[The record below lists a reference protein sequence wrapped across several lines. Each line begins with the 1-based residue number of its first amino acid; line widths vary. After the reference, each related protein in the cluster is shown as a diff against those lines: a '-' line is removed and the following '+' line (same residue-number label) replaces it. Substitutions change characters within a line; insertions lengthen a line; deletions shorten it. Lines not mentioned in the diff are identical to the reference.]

1 MMTQSLTSTKID
13 RIARL
18 AIAAA
23 AACGMVLATPAMARD
38 GSSRDIVINIGKDG
52 DLLKQ
57 LIDLDQDG
65 IEELRA
71 DIADARADIADAIND
86 IDDAREEVKGV
97 PGAGIVLKIAFAS
110 ARAGVSTAID
120 EALGDARVE
129 IDKAERGLA
138 VADVSAE
145 ERAETQEAIGVLR
158 GELDAL
164 EVSLNELIDALR
176 A

>member
-1 MMTQSLTSTKID
+1 MMTQSSAPTKID
-13 RIARL
+13 QIARL

-23 AACGMVLATPAMARD
+23 VACGMTLATPAMARNS
-38 GSSRDIVINIGKDG
+38 SSRDIVINIGKDG

-57 LIDLDQDG
+57 LIDLDRDG

-86 IDDAREEVKGV
+86 IEEAREEVKGV
-97 PGAGIVLKIAFAS
+97 PGARIVLKIAFAS

-145 ERAETQEAIGVLR
+145 ERAETQEAIDFLR

-164 EVSLNELIDALR
+164 EVALNELIGALR